1 MRMCTRRTTD
11 KKETWILECRIVA
24 SSRVVAAFRQ
34 TLSLSVAFS
43 PTLTPQGFRSNMNA
57 LAWLFFLLV
66 PCIIQASRP
75 PFVVSRQPRI
85 TKMIP
90 QHSNGLQPVVWVS
103 PTFRF
108 RRSLDVAKRS
118 TDNESFRFDP
128 MVCNNAGSC
137 LPVLGQVSLR
147 QSPMEFGL
155 GLRSGQNNDLGTE
168 IKSVL
173 QSGRQQGKLRKFR
186 RNYNDILRYG
196 RSIDLPTPC
205 QDCEEEEDKN
215 PYAYSR
221 AIIYPAAYS
230 TISEDQGEDS
240 NEGGNFMMESQPS
253 EKASSSPVIVK
264 RDVPLSNG
272 AGTHNTT
279 LSSKDVASVEDTD
292 VRDSGIDDSMDNF

>member
-1 MRMCTRRTTD
+1 MRMCTRQTTD

-43 PTLTPQGFRSNMNA
+43 PTLTPQGLRSNMNA
-57 LAWLFFLLV
+57 LAWLFFLMV

-75 PFVVSRQPRI
+75 SFVVSRQPRI

-90 QHSNGLQPVVWVS
+90 QDSNGLHPVVWVS

-128 MVCNNAGSC
+128 MVCNDVGRC
-137 LPVLGQVSLR
+137 LPVLAQVSLR

-155 GLRSGQNNDLGTE
+155 GLRRGQSNDLGTE
-168 IKSVL
+168 IRSVL
-173 QSGRQQGKLRKFR
+173 QSGRQQGKLRKFQ

-196 RSIDLPTPC
+196 RSIDLQNTC

-215 PYAYSR
+215 LYAYSR

-230 TISEDQGEDS
+230 AISEDQGED
-240 NEGGNFMMESQPS
+240 NEGESFMMESQPS
-253 EKASSSPVIVK
+253 EKVSSSSAIVK
-264 RDVPLSNG
+264 RDVPRSKEP
-272 AGTHNTT
+272 GTHYRT
-279 LSSKDVASVEDTD
+279 LSSKDVASVEDND
-292 VRDSGIDDSMDNF
+292 VRDSGTDDSRDSF